1 MFLTG
6 LPSNTGQILGTA
18 AKLGFEPQW
27 IGQAPTWIPALS
39 ESKDLLPTLRRSYL
53 VVSDGPQWGDTSVP
67 GMRKMLA
74 DIAAHRPDQRPDI
87 YFAAGYAQA
96 KAVTALLEAAVA
108 GGDLSR
114 AGIVAAQRRLGTV
127 DLEGLFGNYGYG
139 APEQR
144 NPTRTTTIFRVNP
157 AVPGALEA
165 VKASFITKA
174 GAEFSFARYL
184 HH

>member
-1 MFLTG
+1 
-6 LPSNTGQILGTA
+6 
-18 AKLGFEPQW
+18 
-27 IGQAPTWIPALS
+27 
-39 ESKDLLPTLRRSYL
+39 
-53 VVSDGPQWGDTSVP
+53 
-67 GMRKMLA
+67 MRKMLV

-139 APEQR
+139 APRAAQ
-144 NPTRTTTIFRVNP
+144 PDP
-157 AVPGALEA
+157 HHDHLPGEPGGPGRR
-165 VKASFITKA
+165 S
-174 GAEFSFARYL
+174 RR
-184 HH
+184 